1 MAPALAVKDVTRRYR
16 LGANNY
22 VDALRGVSLEVED
35 GDMVAIMGPSGS
47 GKSTLMHIAG
57 GLDVP
62 DSGQA
67 WIEGTRIDSL
77 SDRKLTRLRSKRVGF
92 VFQGFN
98 LLHTL
103 TAQENVALAA
113 EYAGLSKRQAAKRA
127 QELLG
132 MLGLQDRLTH
142 RPAELSGG
150 EQQRVAIARALV
162 NDPCMLMADEPT
174 GNLDSVTSAEIM
186 DLLARVNAEQGM
198 TIVLVTHDHGVA
210 DRCRRLVKM
219 QDGRVSTDGVEVHS

>member
-1 MAPALAVKDVTRRYR
+1 MTTALAINGVTRRYR
-16 LGANNY
+16 LGADNY
-22 VDALRGVSLEVED
+22 VHALRGVSLEVED
-35 GDMVAIMGPSGS
+35 GEMVAIMGPSGS

-62 DSGQA
+62 DSGEA
-67 WIEGTRIDSL
+67 WIEGTRIDTL

-113 EYAGLSKRQAAKRA
+113 EYAGLSKRDAAQRA

-132 MLGLQDRLTH
+132 MLGLRERIAH

-150 EQQRVAIARALV
+150 EQQRVAVARALV

-186 DLLARVNAEQGM
+186 DLLAQVNVEQGM

-210 DRCRRLVKM
+210 NRCRRLVEM
-219 QDGRVSTDGVEVHS
+219 QDGLIATDGGEQGL

>member
-1 MAPALAVKDVTRRYR
+1 MTTALAINGVTRRYR
-16 LGANNY
+16 LGADNY
-22 VDALRGVSLEVED
+22 VHALRGVSLEVED
-35 GDMVAIMGPSGS
+35 GEMVAIMGPSGS

-62 DSGQA
+62 DSGEA
-67 WIEGTRIDSL
+67 WIEGTRIDTL

-103 TAQENVALAA
+103 TAKENVALAA
-113 EYAGLSKRQAAKRA
+113 EYAGLSKRDAAQRA
-127 QELLG
+127 QELLV
-132 MLGLQDRLTH
+132 MLGLRERIGH

-150 EQQRVAIARALV
+150 EQQRVAVARALV

-186 DLLARVNAEQGM
+186 DLLARVNVEQGM

-210 DRCRRLVKM
+210 NRCRRLVEM
-219 QDGRVSTDGVEVHS
+219 QDGLIANDGGEQGL

>member
-1 MAPALAVKDVTRRYR
+1 MAPALAIKDVTRRYR
-16 LGANNY
+16 LGSDNY
-22 VDALRGVSLEVED
+22 VHALRGVSLEIEQ

-62 DSGQA
+62 DSGEA
-67 WIEGTRIDSL
+67 WIEDTRIDTL
-77 SDRKLTRLRSKRVGF
+77 GDRKLTKLRSKRVGF

-113 EYAGLSKRQAAKRA
+113 EYAGLSRRPAAKRA
-127 QELLG
+127 GELLG
-132 MLGLQDRLTH
+132 TLGLKDRLAH
-142 RPAELSGG
+142 RPSELSGG
-150 EQQRVAIARALV
+150 EQQRVAVARALV

-174 GNLDSVTSAEIM
+174 GNLDSVNSAEIM
-186 DLLARVNAEQGM
+186 DLLAEINAEHGM

-210 DRCRRLVKM
+210 GRCRRLIEM
-219 QDGRVSTDGVEVHS
+219 RDGRIATDGEGTGS

>member
-1 MAPALAVKDVTRRYR
+1 MTTALAINGVTRRYR
-16 LGANNY
+16 LGADNY
-22 VDALRGVSLEVED
+22 VHALRGVSLEVED
-35 GDMVAIMGPSGS
+35 GEMVAIMGPSGS

-62 DSGQA
+62 DSGEA
-67 WIEGTRIDSL
+67 WIEGTRIDTL

-103 TAQENVALAA
+103 TAKENVALAA
-113 EYAGLSKRQAAKRA
+113 EYAGLSKRDAAQRA

-132 MLGLQDRLTH
+132 MLGLRERIGH

-150 EQQRVAIARALV
+150 EQQRVAVARALV

-186 DLLARVNAEQGM
+186 DLLARVNVEQGM

-210 DRCRRLVKM
+210 NRCRRLVEM
-219 QDGRVSTDGVEVHS
+219 QDGLIANDGGEQGL

>member
-1 MAPALAVKDVTRRYR
+1 MAPALAIKDVTRRYR
-16 LGANNY
+16 LGSENY
-22 VDALRGVSLEVED
+22 VHALRGVSLEIEG

-62 DSGQA
+62 DSGET
-67 WIEGTRIDSL
+67 WIEDTRIDTL
-77 SDRKLTRLRSKRVGF
+77 GDRKLTRLRSKRVGF

-98 LLHTL
+98 LLNTL

-113 EYAGLSKRQAAKRA
+113 EYAGLSRRPAAKRA
-127 QELLG
+127 GELLG
-132 MLGLQDRLTH
+132 MLGLKDRLAH
-142 RPAELSGG
+142 RPSELSGG
-150 EQQRVAIARALV
+150 EQQRVAVARALV

-174 GNLDSVTSAEIM
+174 GNLDSVNSAEIM
-186 DLLARVNAEQGM
+186 DLLAQINAEHGM

-210 DRCRRLVKM
+210 GRCRRLIEM
-219 QDGRVSTDGVEVHS
+219 RDGRIATDAGESAS

>member
-16 LGANNY
+16 LGADNY
-22 VDALRGVSLEVED
+22 VHALRGVSLEIED
-35 GDMVAIMGPSGS
+35 GEMVAIMGPSGS

-62 DSGQA
+62 DSGEA
-67 WIEGTRIDSL
+67 WIERTRIDTL

-113 EYAGLSKRQAAKRA
+113 EYAGLSKRAASKRA
-127 QELLG
+127 GDLLG
-132 MLGLQDRLTH
+132 VLGLQERLAH
-142 RPAELSGG
+142 RPSELSGG
-150 EQQRVAIARALV
+150 EQQRVAVARALV
-162 NDPCMLMADEPT
+162 NEPCMLMADEPT

-186 DLLARVNAEQGM
+186 ELLARINAEQGM
-198 TIVLVTHDHGVA
+198 TIVLVTHDDAVA
-210 DRCRRLVKM
+210 GRCKRLVRM
-219 QDGRVSTDGVEVHS
+219 RDGRIAPDGEGAAQ